1 MEKKQTA
8 LDWYIEQNF
17 NNIVQRETQQIS
29 QDEYVIAYNN
39 LLNQAKA
46 MEKEQMIEFATD
58 THNLNYYKNKSFRK
72 ETEDYYNETYG
83 GAE

>member
-8 LDWYIEQNF
+8 LDLYIQQNF

-39 LLNQAKA
+39 LLNQAKK
-46 MEKEQMIEFATD
+46 MEKEQIIDAYEQGD
-58 THNLNYYKNKSFRK
+58 KYKLNFSGEQF
-72 ETEDYYNETYG
+72 YNETYG
-83 GAE
+83 GNNE

>member
-1 MEKKQTA
+1 MKKKQTA

-46 MEKEQMIEFATD
+46 MEKEQIEDAYRISP
-58 THNLNYYKNKSFRK
+58 NNELWSNSGI
-72 ETEDYYNETYG
+72 DYYNETYG
-83 GAE
+83 GKS

>member
-8 LDWYIEQNF
+8 VEWYIEQRDMLESVS
-17 NNIVQRETQQIS
+17 IE
-29 QDEYVIAYNN
+29 EYWERKNSINE
-39 LLNQAKA
+39 QAKQ

-72 ETEDYYNETYG
+72 EAEDYYNETYG
-83 GAE
+83 GNNE